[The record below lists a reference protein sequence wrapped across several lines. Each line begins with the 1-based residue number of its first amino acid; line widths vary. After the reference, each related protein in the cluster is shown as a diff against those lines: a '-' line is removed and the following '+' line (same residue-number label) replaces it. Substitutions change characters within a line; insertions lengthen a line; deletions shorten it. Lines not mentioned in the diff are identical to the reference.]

1 MTRTLT
7 ATAIA
12 LLLAA
17 SGVFAQAPAEQPRYR
32 TESQWSPLTYEYL
45 GATPK
50 ADLSRLFVPKAAKVE
65 ASKAAAEKAANSA
78 KPAQA
83 DVAHARAPQGKT
95 GDASST
101 H

>member
-12 LLLAA
+12 LMLAA

-65 ASKAAAEKAANSA
+65 ASKAADST